1 LKCHSLGKFCFVIFF
16 EGLKYENK
24 MYPPMVGG
32 KLRMRAVAR
41 FFVDQNKLSD
51 YDKFEYQD
59 NF

>member
-1 LKCHSLGKFCFVIFF
+1 MSFPVKNAETNVLLVSA
-16 EGLKYENK
+16 
-24 MYPPMVGG
+24 

-51 YDKFEYQD
+51 YDKFKYID